1 MPNLSVAQPVTQRS
15 LILVVDDQPANIQAV
30 GGLLTQAGY
39 DVMPATSGAQAL
51 ERIGQRL
58 PDLVLL
64 DMMMPGMDGFAL
76 CERIR
81 TEPRTALLPV
91 VFLTAASDHDL
102 LVRAFQSGAVDYVT
116 KPFVAEELLARVR
129 THVELKRVRDHLGN
143 IARERAD
150 LMQIVAH
157 DLKNPLSSI
166 QFGALMITQQR
177 QYDAARTNE
186 IAAMIRDSAS
196 EALRFIHNYL
206 EQSAEGT
213 LKRRFKIES
222 LALSE
227 LAERA
232 CRGLAAAAAGRDVQL
247 QLDIV
252 PGAEVAGDRMA
263 ILHAMENLV
272 SNAIK
277 YGPSPGVVEIRV
289 GPGAPGSMRFSVL
302 DRGPGISPAQ
312 QERLFKRYV
321 KLSDEEA
328 DSASSGFGLAI
339 SKQQIAQLDG
349 HLWFEAR
356 DGGGAI
362 FAFELPSRVEPA
374 SRAS

>member
-1 MPNLSVAQPVTQRS
+1 MPHLSAASPITQRS
-15 LILVVDDQPANIQAV
+15 LVLVVDDQPANIQAV
-30 GGLLTQAGY
+30 GGLLTQAGF

-51 ERIGQRL
+51 ERIGQRM

-64 DMMMPGMDGFAL
+64 DMMMPGMDGFAI

-81 TEPRTALLPV
+81 TEPRTAMLPV
-91 VFLTAASDHDL
+91 MFLTAASNPES
-102 LVRAFQSGAVDYVT
+102 LVRAFQAGAVDYVT

-177 QYDAARTNE
+177 QHDIARTNE
-186 IAAMIRDSAS
+186 IAGMIRDSAA

-213 LKRRFKIES
+213 LKRRFRIEAVA
-222 LALSE
+222 LAD
-227 LAERA
+227 LAARA
-232 CRGLAAAAAGRDVQL
+232 CRGLAAAAAGRDVAL
-247 QLDIV
+247 RLDIQAG
-252 PGAEVAGDRMA
+252 PDVAGDRTA
-263 ILHAMENLV
+263 ILHAMENLI

-277 YGPSPGVVEIRV
+277 YGPSPGEVEIRV
-289 GPGAPGSMRFSVL
+289 GPGAPGCMRFTVL
-302 DRGPGISPAQ
+302 DRGPGISSAE

-321 KLSDEEA
+321 KLSDDHA
-328 DSASSGFGLAI
+328 DQASSGFGLAI
-339 SKQQIAQLDG
+339 SKQQITQLDG

-356 DGGGAI
+356 EGGGAS
-362 FAFELPSRVEPA
+362 FAFELPIRSEPA
-374 SRAS
+374 